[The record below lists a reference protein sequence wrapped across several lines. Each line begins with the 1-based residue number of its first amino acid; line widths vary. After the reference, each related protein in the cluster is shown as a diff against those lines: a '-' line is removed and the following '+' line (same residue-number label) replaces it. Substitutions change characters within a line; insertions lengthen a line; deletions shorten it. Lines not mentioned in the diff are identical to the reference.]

1 MDNVGECAVV
11 QYILRVRDREEDAH
25 ELNEWN
31 EKRAKKRKNKRIKRK
46 EKMPT
51 N

>member
-25 ELNEWN
+25 ELNE
-31 EKRAKKRKNKRIKRK
+31 KKKNKRK
-46 EKMPT
+46 ENT
-51 N
+51 HELNE